1 MSNSILLRPTTP
13 DEVKRIVEMES
24 TEDAVDFLI
33 PRTEA
38 EHLAQMAQQGISY
51 LSICIESD
59 GGARM
64 VGYMALVEDADEIS
78 VECRRIVVSESG
90 GGIGTAAMKEME
102 SYCREVLGRQRVW
115 LDFFENNHRGRHVYE
130 KLGYRAFSSQRCE
143 NAVLILSEKY
153 L

>member
-1 MSNSILLRPTTP
+1 MPISILLRPTTS
-13 DEVKRIVEMES
+13 DEAKRIVEMES

-38 EHLAQMAQQGISY
+38 EHLAQMAEQDITY
-51 LSICIESD
+51 LSICHESD
-59 GGARM
+59 GVSRM
-64 VGYMALVEDADEIS
+64 VGYMALVKDADQIS

-90 GGIGTAAMKEME
+90 GGIGTTAMKQME
-102 SYCREVLGRQRVW
+102 TYCREVLGRQRIW

-130 KLGYRAFSSQRCE
+130 KLGYREFSRKPCG
-143 NAVLILSEKY
+143 NAVLVLSEKH